1 MVCTANDLSE
11 WKDFPKGLKVLL
23 LDEDINSADEIRSK
37 LEAMD
42 YAVATFCNE
51 EEALSAFS
59 GKPESFHVAIVEVTV
74 GNGNGSFK
82 FLESAK
88 DLPIVMTSNIDCLST
103 MMKCIALGAM
113 EFLHKPL
120 SEDKLR
126 NIWQHVVHK
135 AFNAGTA
142 TIQSESVKSVE
153 DSVASKLQLKVEI
166 EEADNGKSDNDA
178 ENENNVPPTDDNN
191 SGSDKYPAPSTPQL
205 KQGGRLL
212 DDGDCQDHTNCS
224 TEKETAEQEGE
235 SKFVE
240 TSFAMAEVSIQ
251 VDTENIS
258 DGKIKEEDD
267 LSSVT
272 RAENPTSH
280 AQNSIDNEKSDGGV
294 GDRSQASSLRT
305 SGVTKASRKKMKV
318 DWTADLHKKFV
329 QAVEQLGV
337 DQAIPS
343 KILELMKVE
352 GLTRHNVASHLQ
364 KYRMHKR
371 HSLPKSDDRRW
382 PQQQKDQTKRSCYP
396 THKPIM
402 AYPPPYQQHSN
413 HPFPP
418 NSSVYP
424 MWGATAA
431 AAAANHLPGVQ
442 MWGTPGYSPWAAS
455 AAESWHWKP
464 YPAIHAE
471 AWGCPVM
478 PQPPPQL
485 LYNCLPQNQPSFYG
499 ATSIADNH
507 HCSMLQNAFDLQ
519 PAEEVI
525 DKVVREAIS
534 KPWLPLPLGLKP
546 PSTDSVLAELCRQGI
561 SAIPPHSINNG
572 SNYSS

>member
-23 LDEDINSADEIRSK
+23 LDEDISSADEIRSK

-59 GKPESFHVAIVEVTV
+59 DKPESFHVAIVEVTV

-88 DLPIVMTSNIDCLST
+88 DLPTVMTSNVNCLST

-142 TIQSESVKSVE
+142 TVQSESLKSMK
-153 DSVASKLQLKVEI
+153 DSVVSKLQLKVEI
-166 EEADNGKSDNDA
+166 EEAGNGKSDNDA
-178 ENENNVPPTDDNN
+178 ETENNVSPTDDNN
-191 SGSDKYPAPSTPQL
+191 GGSDVYPAPSTPQL

-212 DDGDCQDHTNCS
+212 DDGDCQDHTNFS
-224 TEKETAEQEGE
+224 TEKETAEQEEE

-240 TSFAMAEVSIQ
+240 TSVAMAELSMQ
-251 VDTENIS
+251 VDTENIT

-267 LSSVT
+267 LSSGT
-272 RAENPTSH
+272 RPDNPTSPL
-280 AQNSIDNEKSDGGV
+280 AQNSMDHKKSDGVQDG
-294 GDRSQASSLRT
+294 SKASSLKT
-305 SGVTKASRKKMKV
+305 SGITKASRKKMKV
-318 DWTADLHKKFV
+318 DWTPELHKKFV

-337 DQAIPS
+337 DQSIPS

-371 HSLPKSDDRRW
+371 HILPKSDDRRW
-382 PQQQKDQTKRSCYP
+382 PQQQKDQTKRSYYP

-402 AYPPPYQQHSN
+402 AYPPPYHQHSN

-431 AAAANHLPGVQ
+431 AGIHPPEVQ
-442 MWGTPGYSPWAAS
+442 MWGHPGYLPWAAS
-455 AAESWHWKP
+455 PAESWHWKP
-464 YPAIHAE
+464 YPAMHAE

-485 LYNCLPQNQPSFYG
+485 PYNCLPQNQPNFYG

-507 HCSMLQNAFDLQ
+507 HCSMLQNTFDLQ

-525 DKVVREAIS
+525 DKVVKEAIS
-534 KPWLPLPLGLKP
+534 KPWLPLPLGLNP

-561 SAIPPHSINNG
+561 SAIPPHNINNG